1 MSFHR
6 AQLRLYL
13 VTDRDLCAALGVVET
28 VTRAVAG
35 GVTMVQLRDKTAT
48 TAQRIE
54 LAIALKQALHG
65 TDVPLVIND
74 DIDAAVAAGVC
85 GAHIGQGDIAP
96 AQARARLGPDKIL
109 GLSCETVQTVQ
120 AADASVVDY
129 LGLGP
134 VFGTPTKTDHAQPI
148 EMIFLQPIER
158 IGNQE
163 IRNLVPAEIVDQ
175 RVPVMVEPFAR
186 IGMFVKMRAVKHG
199 EAVRVGREMRGNPV
213 GQHAQTLLVR
223 SINQIAEFVR
233 RAEADGR
240 SIHADGLITP

>member
-1 MSFHR
+1 MPFHR
-6 AQLRLYL
+6 TQLRLYL
-13 VTDRDLCAALGVVET
+13 VTDRDLCASLGVVET

-96 AQARARLGPDKIL
+96 AHARARLGPDKIL

-148 EMIFLQPIER
+148 GFDGLAQMVAASALPTVA
-158 IGNQE
+158 IGGLKAAH
-163 IRNLVPAEIVDQ
+163 IGAVHA
-175 RVPVMVEPFAR
+175 AR
-186 IGMFVKMRAVKHG
+186 
-199 EAVRVGREMRGNPV
+199 
-213 GQHAQTLLVR
+213 
-223 SINQIAEFVR
+223 
-233 RAEADGR
+233 
-240 SIHADGLITP
+240 ADGLAVVSAICGQADPCAAARAFAPAQNECAP